1 MLGKLKKHSKG
12 YSLYVK
18 DVEIAIYDTERTER
32 PLYSLSKE
40 NCDDIFGV
48 VDVEKLAN
56 KYFDEPHPADEPYG
70 AYSGFK
76 DGFEYAMELNKEFQ
90 FTKEELVKMLIDF
103 VGFPH
108 DYNEPRGS
116 IAERFVQSLQQP
128 TEIEVEIE
136 MDYAIYPANL
146 PKENEERP
154 TMMPKRDENGCLIL
168 KKK

>member
-1 MLGKLKKHSKG
+1 MKGTLNRLDNGYMLLVDG
-12 YSLYVK
+12 
-18 DVEIAIYDTERTER
+18 IIYATDNDK
-32 PLYSLSKE
+32 LSKQ
-40 NCDDIFGV
+40 NCDEIFGI
-48 VDVEKLAN
+48 VDVEELAN

-76 DGFEYAMELNKEFQ
+76 DGFEYVMELNKEFQ

-116 IAERFVQSLQQP
+116 IAERFVESLQQQ

-136 MDYAIYPANL
+136 M
-146 PKENEERP
+146 EEYLEDSLSHIKGEIPVFKMRY
-154 TMMPKRDENGCLIL
+154 KLDENGCLIL